1 MIRILLLA
9 LMSLA
14 VLGVRPVAASQ
25 CYGPVGKNETLW
37 PIALRLRSDPS
48 VSPHRMMLSL
58 LEASPE
64 AFSHH
69 NVNTLESGTTLCF
82 EPEDLIGLDDDAAIE
97 EVHRQNQEWKAGRMR
112 VAADSVEPLAAPLAQ
127 AGDDE
132 AAATRTARLATNF
145 EARLARIESRVAFI
159 EEQLRDLATRVG
171 APLPSGGHEA
181 MRPTP
186 APQGLEPM
194 PTPARKA
201 MRQCRCPRRR
211 RKRRWSPCRH
221 LRRKATR
228 PWNRCRRRLRRRPMH
243 AWPQGLEAMEPM
255 PTPAPQSD
263 EAMEPMPTPA
273 PQTHEAMEPMPTP
286 APQGEEAMEP
296 MPTPAPQGDEAMEPM
311 PTPAPQGHEAMEPM
325 PTPAPASTDQLDA
338 GTLTTE
344 SVSARI
350 AKWRERV
357 RELRKR

>member
-69 NVNTLESGTTLCF
+69 NVNTLESGTTVCF

-132 AAATRTARLATNF
+132 AAVTRTAGLATNF

-171 APLPSGGHEA
+171 TTLPSGGPEA
-181 MRPTP
+181 MEPMPTP
-186 APQGLEPM
+186 APQGHEAMEPM
-194 PTPARKA
+194 PTPA
-201 MRQCRCPRRR
+201 
-211 RKRRWSPCRH
+211 
-221 LRRKATR
+221 
-228 PWNRCRRRLRRRPMH
+228 
-243 AWPQGLEAMEPM
+243 PQSEEAMEPM

-286 APQGEEAMEP
+286 APQGHEAMEPMPTPAPQSEEAMEP
-296 MPTPAPQGDEAMEPM
+296 MPTPAPQGL
-311 PTPAPQGHEAMEPM
+311 EAMEPM
-325 PTPAPASTDQLDA
+325 PTPAPASTDQVDA

-357 RELRKR
+357 RELRTR